1 MQEVA
6 KLDTNGN
13 IATAVA
19 LAQTPTQC
27 TGSFATGVQANGNAN
42 CSTADQIQL
51 AETTAP
57 TGIPN
62 YGIFWFDSTCH
73 CPKVISNSGQ
83 AVQLGLTNVF
93 NQDSNGT
100 SPANTLEEVNGTNP
114 QAFRMYRG
122 WNSATDWERTG
133 LAWDQADGYFVLK
146 NENTGTDYQTQ
157 HGIGFWIGS
166 NIRWAIDSSSNFKP
180 FLDNSYSIG
189 STSLRPA
196 TGYFGS
202 AVYAPAL
209 LLQGSVNTSGGPV
222 NLTGQTAAIS
232 TTNMLTGATVG
243 QYQISVYV
251 ESDASCSSP
260 GSSAVAVTV
269 GWGDRTGA
277 RTMTVPLQ
285 GTGVTSSSVTL
296 GSTSNF
302 GQAVM
307 TVWNNSASNNL
318 TYSTSYTACTTGT
331 GTYALYM
338 TYRRIQ

>member
-1 MQEVA
+1 M
-6 KLDTNGN
+6 
-13 IATAVA
+13 
-19 LAQTPTQC
+19 
-27 TGSFATGVQANGNAN
+27 GSFATGVQANGNAN